1 VQGCAGDNNAQVL
14 VVADRIAQIKSGGT
28 HNATAL
34 ELCKAMKKT
43 WQIACHNDENKD
55 NDDNDDDSI

>member
-1 VQGCAGDNNAQVL
+1 LESCWL
-14 VVADRIAQIKSGGT
+14 KSDGA

-43 WQIACHNDENKD
+43 WKIAGHNDDEEDNEEN
-55 NDDNDDDSI
+55 NDSMGLET